1 MAFKVFIDAN
11 ILLDFTLQRT
21 NYEEA
26 KKIIELILNKELYAF
41 ITPAIVHITGYW
53 LTKAYGAKKAK
64 EILLTLL
71 VDIKVIDISHD
82 TTINALHSKIN
93 DIEDALQYYCALHHK
108 LDYFITRDGQL
119 KKEGMPSLPILSVS
133 EFLKAN
139 RK

>member
-21 NYEEA
+21 HYDDA
-26 KKIIELILNKELYAF
+26 KRLIELVINNELQAY
-41 ITPAIVHITGYW
+41 ISPAIVHITGYW

-71 VDIKVIDISHD
+71 VDIKIIDISQE

-93 DIEDALQYYCALHHK
+93 DIEDGLQYYCALHHK
-108 LDYFITRDGQL
+108 LDYFITRDAQL

-139 RK
+139 KK

>member
-21 NYEEA
+21 HYSEA
-26 KKIIELILNKELYAF
+26 KKLIELVINDEIQAY
-41 ITPAIVHITGYW
+41 ISPAIVHIVGYW
-53 LTKAYGAKKAK
+53 LTKSYGAKKAK

-71 VDIKVIDISHD
+71 IDIKVIDINHSVS
-82 TTINALHSKIN
+82 INALHSKIN

-119 KKEGMPSLPILSVS
+119 KKEGIPALPVYGLS
-133 EFLKAN
+133 EFLKM
-139 RK
+139 KSL